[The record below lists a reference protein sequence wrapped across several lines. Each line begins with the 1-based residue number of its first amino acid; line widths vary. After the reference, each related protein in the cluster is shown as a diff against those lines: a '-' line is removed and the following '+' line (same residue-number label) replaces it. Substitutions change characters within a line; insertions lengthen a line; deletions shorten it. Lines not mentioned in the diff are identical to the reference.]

1 MSKIV
6 SNRGLQE
13 DFVSH
18 LEIAKIDLLYVAI
31 ILVTGLI
38 GSVIAKKLRVP
49 DIVVF
54 LLAGIAL
61 GPGIGGLLNVP
72 QDSTMNQLL
81 LTIGACY
88 LLFEGGSSLRFVIL
102 KEIWITLAVI
112 STLGVIVSGVVV
124 ATFGV
129 WIGIPLMTA
138 ILLGAVTAS
147 TDPATLV
154 PIFKQV
160 PIRDRVAQAVMSE
173 SALNDAMGAIATF
186 AVVSVVIGS
195 ADGAGVRLDW
205 GQSLGDFGW
214 QVAGGLGI
222 GAIVGLVAS
231 FFVAHHTFGV
241 FRGSE
246 PFVLVLA
253 IILGY
258 LAADTVHAS
267 GFMAVFMFGV
277 MIGNRESF
285 HLGSHED
292 DQEHM
297 EHYVGTTALLMR
309 TFIFILL
316 GSQVNF
322 SLMAQYWWQ
331 GLVLLVV
338 FLFVA
343 RPLSVF
349 VCAAPDRRAK
359 WSLKELLFMSW
370 TRETGVIP
378 AALIG
383 ILSGMKVP
391 GMDVVGSITF
401 IFILGTIL
409 IQAPTTAWV
418 AGKLGLLL
426 EPRKE

>member
-1 MSKIV
+1 M
-6 SNRGLQE
+6 
-13 DFVSH
+13 SH
-18 LEIAKIDLLYVAI
+18 LEIAKADLFYVAI

-38 GSVIAKKLRVP
+38 GSVLAKKIKVP
-49 DIVVF
+49 DIVIF
-54 LLAGIAL
+54 LLAGIGL
-61 GPGIGGLLNVP
+61 GPELAKLVNVP
-72 QDSTMNQLL
+72 QDSTMNQLI
-81 LTIGACY
+81 LTMGACY
-88 LLFEGGSSLRFVIL
+88 LLFEGGSSLRFAIL

-112 STLGVIVSGVVV
+112 STLGVILSGVVI

-138 ILLGAVTAS
+138 VLLGAVTAS

-160 PIRDRVAQAVMSE
+160 PIKDRVAQSVMSE

-186 AVVSVVIGS
+186 AVVSVVVGAAAGS
-195 ADGAGVRLDW
+195 GVRVDW
-205 GQSLGDFGW
+205 AHSLGDFGW

-222 GAIVGLVAS
+222 GAAVGLAAS
-231 FFVAHHTFGV
+231 FFIAHKTFGV

-253 IILGY
+253 IILAY
-258 LAADTVHAS
+258 LTADFVHAS

-277 MIGNRESF
+277 MIGNRDSF
-285 HLGSHED
+285 KLGSRED

-309 TFIFILL
+309 MFILILL

-322 SLMAQYWWQ
+322 SLLAAYWWQ
-331 GLVLLVV
+331 GLVLLAV
-338 FLFVA
+338 FLFIA

-349 VCAAPDRRAK
+349 LCAAPDRRAK
-359 WSLKELLFMSW
+359 WTLNELIFMSW

-378 AALIG
+378 AALVG
-383 ILSGMKVP
+383 ILAGLKVP
-391 GMDVVGSITF
+391 GMDIVGSITF

-409 IQAPTTAWV
+409 IQAPTTAWL

-426 EPRKE
+426 PAKR